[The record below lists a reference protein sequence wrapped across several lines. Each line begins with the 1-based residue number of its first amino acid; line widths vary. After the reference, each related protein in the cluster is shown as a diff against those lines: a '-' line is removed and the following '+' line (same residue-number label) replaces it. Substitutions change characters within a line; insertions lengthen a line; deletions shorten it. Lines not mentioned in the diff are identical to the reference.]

1 MSVAMKSGGYAA
13 KNNQLKRI
21 NGSGINDSI
30 SSSTGD
36 VIALAK
42 WQEFK
47 KNLKLEFD
55 LTC

>member
-1 MSVAMKSGGYAA
+1 MKAGGYAA

-21 NGSGINDSI
+21 NRSGINDSI
-30 SSSTGD
+30 NFSSGD

>member
-1 MSVAMKSGGYAA
+1 MKAGGYAA

-21 NGSGINDSI
+21 NGSGINDCNN
-30 SSSTGD
+30 SSSGD
-36 VIALAK
+36 AITFAK

-47 KNLKLEFD
+47 KNLKIEFD

>member
-1 MSVAMKSGGYAA
+1 MKAGGYAA

-21 NGSGINDSI
+21 NGSGITDSI
-30 SSSTGD
+30 NSNSGD
-36 VIALAK
+36 MIAIVK

-55 LTC
+55 LIC

>member
-1 MSVAMKSGGYAA
+1 MKAGGYAA

-30 SSSTGD
+30 NFSSGD

-47 KNLKLEFD
+47 KSLKLEFD